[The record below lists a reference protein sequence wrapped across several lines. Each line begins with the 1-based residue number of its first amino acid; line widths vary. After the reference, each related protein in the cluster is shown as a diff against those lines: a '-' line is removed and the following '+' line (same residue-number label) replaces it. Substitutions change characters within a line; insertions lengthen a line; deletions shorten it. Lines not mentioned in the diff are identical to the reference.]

1 MRSILFYKSISA
13 LFIYIL
19 LFSLSAKGQT
29 SLTEEKAPPARNAI
43 LGSFGG
49 PGLYFSVIYER
60 HLVSSN
66 KVNFGLRAGLG
77 SSFSS
82 VLFSDEFN
90 VPLGVFLLLGK
101 NKNHVD
107 LSVNMSPYVL
117 SQSNLPTREKT
128 KELKVLFIPSIAYR
142 YQPKAGGFVGR
153 IGFSPVF
160 YFNPVSDSLMPWV
173 DLSVGWA
180 F

>member
-1 MRSILFYKSISA
+1 M
-13 LFIYIL
+13 L

-29 SLTEEKAPPARNAI
+29 SLTEETGPPAQNVL

-60 HLVSSN
+60 HWVSSK
-66 KVNFGLRAGLG
+66 KVNLGFRAGLG

-82 VLFSDEFN
+82 LLFSDEVN
-90 VPLGVFLLLGK
+90 VPLGVFLLWGK
-101 NKNHVD
+101 DKNHLD
-107 LSVNMSPYVL
+107 FSINMTPYLL
-117 SQSNLPTREKT
+117 SQAHLPSREKT
-128 KELKVLFIPSIAYR
+128 RELKVLWVPSIAYR

-160 YFNPVSDSLMPWV
+160 YFNQVSDTLMPWV
-173 DLSVGWA
+173 DISVGWA